1 MGTSGET
8 RRGGGE
14 VLMLVGGSS
23 TSDQGKSGE
32 LRENCGALVKLFLDK
47 RLSDF

>member
-14 VLMLVGGSS
+14 VLMLVGESS
-23 TSDQGKSGE
+23 TRDKGRSE
-32 LRENCGALVKLFLDK
+32 EWRENCGALFKLFLGK
-47 RLSDF
+47 TLSNF